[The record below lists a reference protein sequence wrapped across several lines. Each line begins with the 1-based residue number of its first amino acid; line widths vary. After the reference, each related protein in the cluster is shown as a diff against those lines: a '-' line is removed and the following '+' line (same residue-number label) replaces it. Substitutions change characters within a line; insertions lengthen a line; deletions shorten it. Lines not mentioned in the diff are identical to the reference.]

1 MIQNNDRLQAELD
14 AKATSGAVQFERMLR
29 RARDRMRGIPPA
41 APSTCSTTE
50 NTEQPQSTASSQFRA
65 QQVAQVIVE
74 LNVIKPQLF
83 LPSDYDRLLKEHSD
97 YLIFRVTEV
106 NIDLRT
112 LVLNIQA
119 SRRHIRLAQQI
130 VAANAGKALE
140 TIKIDWKRHKPA
152 EFKY

>member
-1 MIQNNDRLQAELD
+1 M
-14 AKATSGAVQFERMLR
+14 
-29 RARDRMRGIPPA
+29 
-41 APSTCSTTE
+41 
-50 NTEQPQSTASSQFRA
+50 
-65 QQVAQVIVE
+65 
-74 LNVIKPQLF
+74 IKPQLF
-83 LPSDYDRLLKEHSD
+83 VPSDYARLLKEHSD
-97 YLIFRVTEV
+97 YLTFRVTEV
-106 NIDLRT
+106 NPDLRT